1 MSFMLPFFMISQAG
15 VEMPWFFRVEGKI
28 LAVTPGY
35 NANVF
40 LYWGPPGSILPQLV
54 DALRAA
60 GATFT
65 VPTDPWRAS
74 AFLVGYTIVSL
85 GLAMWILHRR
95 DITYAS

>member
-1 MSFMLPFFMISQAG
+1 
-15 VEMPWFFRVEGKI
+15 
-28 LAVTPGY
+28 
-35 NANVF
+35 
-40 LYWGPPGSILPQLV
+40 V

-65 VPTDPWRAS
+65 IPTDPWRAS

-85 GLAMWILHRR
+85 GLAMGILYRR